1 MAHMSMNPIA
11 SASSHNKSR
20 RAAPSNQI
28 DRGSKSKSSRHFA
41 TCREGV
47 GFIDDYVSGD
57 LSVASRAAF
66 ENHLKIC
73 PDCVAFLATY
83 KKTIEITRS
92 FLRLASLP
100 QQPRK
105 LTLRQPLAT

>member
-11 SASSHNKSR
+11 RASSRNESR
-20 RAAPSNQI
+20 RATPQNQI

-41 TCREGV
+41 TCREEV
-47 GFIDDYVSGD
+47 GFIDDYLSGE
-57 LSVASRAAF
+57 LSGTSRSAF

-73 PDCVAFLATY
+73 PDCVAFMATY

-92 FLRLASLP
+92 FLRLAPLP

-105 LTLRQPLAT
+105 LTLRQPQAT